1 MSSKYSPYSSFSHI
15 GRNSPLMETDPVM
28 DDSSIGEMPED
39 YSDTRSESSSP
50 GEGIAHYER
59 STTCTPLRDVWLG
72 QKYLE
77 SAIALRLHLHANP
90 EDVDSTLEVCSI
102 SASVAATQD

>member
-1 MSSKYSPYSSFSHI
+1 MEADRIIDESSV
-15 GRNSPLMETDPVM
+15 D
-28 DDSSIGEMPED
+28 EMPDE

-50 GEGIAHYER
+50 GEGLAHYER
-59 STTCTPLRDVWLG
+59 STICTPLRDVWLG